1 VNPKSSGI
9 FPMSQRP
16 PRWLSPRPSRWP
28 LDLRRFAAD
37 ESGATAVEYGLL
49 AALIALTIFAAISS
63 VGQGIK
69 NTLYGQIVTAL
80 QNMGK

>member
-1 VNPKSSGI
+1 MFRHPDPRRSLLRSLRG
-9 FPMSQRP
+9 FALDQR
-16 PRWLSPRPSRWP
+16 
-28 LDLRRFAAD
+28 
-37 ESGATAVEYGLL
+37 GVTAVEYGLMV
-49 AALIALTIFAAISS
+49 ALISLTIIAAVSA

>member
-1 VNPKSSGI
+1 
-9 FPMSQRP
+9 MSQRP
-16 PRWLSPRPSRWP
+16 PRRPPQWP
-28 LDLRRFAAD
+28 LGLRQFATDAR
-37 ESGATAVEYGLL
+37 GATAVEYGLM
-49 AALIALTIFAAISS
+49 AALIALTIFGALSS

>member
-1 VNPKSSGI
+1 
-9 FPMSQRP
+9 M
-16 PRWLSPRPSRWP
+16 
-28 LDLRRFAAD
+28 LRQFIPGRSCLRGLNRFARD
-37 ESGATAVEYGLL
+37 QRGVTAVEYGLMV
-49 AALIALTIFAAISS
+49 ALISLTIIGAVST

>member
-1 VNPKSSGI
+1 MRKHFRYCTATTLP
-9 FPMSQRP
+9 
-16 PRWLSPRPSRWP
+16 
-28 LDLRRFAAD
+28 D
-37 ESGATAVEYGLL
+37 GATAVEYGLM
-49 AALIALTIFAAISS
+49 AALIGLTIFGAVSS

>member
-1 VNPKSSGI
+1 
-9 FPMSQRP
+9 M
-16 PRWLSPRPSRWP
+16 
-28 LDLRRFAAD
+28 
-37 ESGATAVEYGLL
+37 
-49 AALIALTIFAAISS
+49 AALIALTIFGALSS

>member
-1 VNPKSSGI
+1 
-9 FPMSQRP
+9 MSQRP
-16 PRWLSPRPSRWP
+16 PRPLSRRPSRWP
-28 LDLRRFAAD
+28 LGLRRFVED
-37 ESGATAVEYGLL
+37 EHGATAVEYGLL

>member
-1 VNPKSSGI
+1 
-9 FPMSQRP
+9 MSQR
-16 PRWLSPRPSRWP
+16 SPRRSSRWR
-28 LDLRRFAAD
+28 LGLRRFAAGED
-37 ESGATAVEYGLL
+37 GATAVEYGLL

-69 NTLYGQIVTAL
+69 NTLYGQIVAAL

>member
-1 VNPKSSGI
+1 
-9 FPMSQRP
+9 MSRRP
-16 PRWLSPRPSRWP
+16 PRRPSRWP
-28 LDLRRFAAD
+28 PGLRRFAAD
-37 ESGATAVEYGLL
+37 EDGATAVEYGLL
-49 AALIALTIFAAISS
+49 AALIALTIFGAISS

>member
-1 VNPKSSGI
+1 
-9 FPMSQRP
+9 MSQRP
-16 PRWLSPRPSRWP
+16 PRPLLSVRPLP
-28 LDLRRFAAD
+28 ALRRFAAD
-37 ESGATAVEYGLL
+37 EHGATAVEYGLM
-49 AALIALTIFAAISS
+49 AALIGLTIFAALSS

>member
-1 VNPKSSGI
+1 
-9 FPMSQRP
+9 MSQRA
-16 PRWLSPRPSRWP
+16 PRRAFS
-28 LDLRRFAAD
+28 LRRLVDD
-37 ESGATAVEYGLL
+37 ENGATAVEYGLM

-69 NTLYGQIVTAL
+69 DTLYGQITTAL

>member
-1 VNPKSSGI
+1 
-9 FPMSQRP
+9 MSQRAP
-16 PRWLSPRPSRWP
+16 PRLPQWRLG
-28 LDLRRFAAD
+28 LRRLAAD
-37 ESGATAVEYGLL
+37 DHGATAVEYGLL
-49 AALIALTIFAAISS
+49 AALIGLTIFAAVSS

>member
-1 VNPKSSGI
+1 
-9 FPMSQRP
+9 MSQRP
-16 PRWLSPRPSRWP
+16 RRRPF
-28 LDLRRFAAD
+28 LTFRRFAAD
-37 ESGATAVEYGLL
+37 ENGATAVEYGLL

-69 NTLYGQIVTAL
+69 NTLYGQIVSAL